1 MAVTLLAA
9 KKNCLGPVKRVTCA
23 DFVAKGITFSLN
35 SATTCIV
42 ADRFNRGQ

>member
-9 KKNCLGPVKRVTCA
+9 KKICLGPVKRATCA
-23 DFVAKGITFSLN
+23 DFVAKRITFSLH

-42 ADRFNRGQ
+42 ADRFKRGP